1 MFEKNKELYCE
12 SCSELNAKDYALIVN
27 HIRENPG
34 ATVMEVITAT
44 RVTLKSINC
53 FVEDGSISYV
63 ENNSSGHKGF
73 NIHDDVELKTGRFHT
88 RRSRRG

>member
-12 SCSELNAKDYALIVN
+12 SCSKLNKKDYDLITN

-44 RVTLKSINC
+44 GASLTSINC
-53 FVEDGSISYV
+53 FLEDGSISYV
-63 ENNSSGHKGF
+63 QNNHSGHKSF
-73 NIHDDVELKTGRFHT
+73 KIHDDVELKTGRFHT